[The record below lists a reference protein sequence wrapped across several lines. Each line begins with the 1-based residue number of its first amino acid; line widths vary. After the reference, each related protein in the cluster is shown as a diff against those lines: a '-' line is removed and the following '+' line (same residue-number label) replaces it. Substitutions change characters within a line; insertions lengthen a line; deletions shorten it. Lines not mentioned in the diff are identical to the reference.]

1 VSHASL
7 ATVGRPRRV
16 YLFGTCLIDLF
27 FPDAGVDSVRLLERE
42 GIEVVYPQGQT
53 CCGQPA
59 YNSGYHEDA
68 RTVARQQV
76 SLFPG
81 DDPVIVPSGSCASMM
96 KHHYLDLFRG
106 EPDFAEVQALST
118 RIFELTEFLVRV
130 LNIDLKDLG
139 APQKVAIH
147 TSCHA
152 RREMGVAGDA
162 EQLVDSLGNVERVG
176 FERQTECCG
185 FGGTFAVK
193 HAPISAAMVTDKVD
207 TIDASAPDR
216 LVGGDCGC
224 LMNIGGALE
233 KRGSSIRVQHIA
245 SLLWERTDEP
255 PSN

>member
-1 VSHASL
+1 MANEHHDK
-7 ATVGRPRRV
+7 PRRV

-42 GIEVVYPQGQT
+42 GIEVVFPQGQT

-59 YNSGYHEDA
+59 YNSGYHDDA
-68 RTVARQQV
+68 RTVARQQIG
-76 SLFPG
+76 LFPG
-81 DDPVIVPSGSCASMM
+81 DDPIVVPSGSCASMM

-106 EPDFAEVQALST
+106 EPDFDTARAVAG
-118 RIFELTEFLVRV
+118 RVYELTEFLVRV
-130 LNIDLKDLG
+130 LEIDLEDLG
-139 APQKVAIH
+139 TPQKVAIH

-162 EQLVDSLGNVERVG
+162 EQLIDRLGNVERVG

-193 HAPISAAMVTDKVD
+193 HAPISAAMVTEKVD
-207 TIDASAPDR
+207 AIGAAAPDR

-224 LMNIGGALE
+224 LMNIGGTLD
-233 KRGSSIRVQHIA
+233 KRGSPIRVKHIA
-245 SLLWERTDEP
+245 SLLWERTDA
-255 PSN
+255 SRR